1 MSSSAFSLRL
11 AGAALL
17 LLASA
22 PVAASNDSDRAPA
35 AQSDDQSGDA
45 QTGANGQSTKSGSK
59 ERRIC
64 RRMDDTGSNI
74 QARKLCL
81 TPAQWK
87 ARNKR

>member
-1 MSSSAFSLRL
+1 MTSSVLSLRL
-11 AGAALL
+11 AGAVFL

-35 AQSDDQSGDA
+35 AQNDARSD
-45 QTGANGQSTKSGSK
+45 GAADGATPASKSGTK

-64 RRMDDTGSNI
+64 RRLDDTGSNV